1 MVAPRRATRRGTA
14 RGAPSGDHD
23 AGCSHPHTAAW
34 RPSVPPLA
42 RLLRLRDVL
51 RRRSVSR
58 SLVYASI
65 AAGTFPPLLKLG
77 RRTCAWSEH
86 EIEAIDR
93 ARLASAS
100 DEALRQLVAALLCAR
115 QVPAQISLALA

>member
-1 MVAPRRATRRGTA
+1 MLDATTLTPP
-14 RGAPSGDHD
+14 GA
-23 AGCSHPHTAAW
+23 
-34 RPSVPPLA
+34 LQF
-42 RLLRLRDVL
+42 LRLRDVL

-65 AAGTFPPLLKLG
+65 RAGTFPPPVKLG
-77 RRTCAWSEH
+77 RRTCAWPEH